1 MSNENCRG
9 GYYSDTYNLCIF
21 TQKSELKY
29 IPVYT
34 RQEALNICYAK
45 NATLPYSIEHVHALE
60 ELHLIRNEIGKH
72 KFQISYSQKGRENKF
87 GLVRSGD
94 ESRLECKPSQNRKFE
109 KINETK
115 SRK

>member
-60 ELHLIRNEIGKH
+60 ELHFIRNEIGKH
-72 KFQISYSQKGRENKF
+72 KF
-87 GLVRSGD
+87 
-94 ESRLECKPSQNRKFE
+94 
-109 KINETK
+109 
-115 SRK
+115 